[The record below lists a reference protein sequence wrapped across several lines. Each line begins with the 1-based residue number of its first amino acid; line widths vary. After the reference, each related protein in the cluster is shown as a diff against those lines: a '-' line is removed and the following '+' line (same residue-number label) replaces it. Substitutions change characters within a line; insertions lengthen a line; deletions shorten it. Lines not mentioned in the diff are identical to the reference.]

1 MKGTAGVVAVLLVTI
16 TRRGR
21 RRLILAGFLV
31 LLTVA
36 AGYLVSAGRHLLVS
50 GRLMPVYRVVTRE
63 KKVALTFD
71 ISWGQEMAPRVLDAL
86 KAEGVKATFFLSGP
100 WARSYPD
107 LVKRIAGEGHE
118 IASHGYEHVNLS
130 GYSREFISDNIRRT
144 HEILVELTGQQ
155 PRFFRPP
162 NGDFNDLVV
171 RTAAELGYV
180 TVIWS
185 LDSLDW
191 KRLSS
196 DEIARR
202 ILSRVKQGDIIL
214 MHASDSAPGTPGA
227 LPAIIQGI
235 RAKGLEMV
243 RLGELMQPPADTG
256 TK

>member
-1 MKGTAGVVAVLLVTI
+1 MLLVAI

-21 RRLILAGFLV
+21 RRLILAAILI
-31 LLTVA
+31 A
-36 AGYLVSAGRHLLVS
+36 ATTATGYLLGAGRYLLVS
-50 GRLMPVYRVVTRE
+50 GRVMPVYRAVTRE

-71 ISWGQEMAPRVLDAL
+71 ISWGQDMPPRVLDAL
-86 KAEGVKATFFLSGP
+86 KAEGVRATFFLSGP

-107 LVKRIAGEGHE
+107 LVKRIAAEGHE

-130 GYSREFISDNIRRT
+130 GYSREFITDNIRRT
-144 HEILVELTGQQ
+144 HEILAELTGQQ

-171 RTAAELGYV
+171 QTAAELGYV

-196 DEIARR
+196 QEIAQRVV
-202 ILSRVKQGDIIL
+202 SRCKQGDIIL

-227 LPAIIQGI
+227 LPAVIQGI
-235 RAKGLEMV
+235 RAKGLEIV
-243 RLGELMQPPADTG
+243 RLCELMQPPPPLNTG
-256 TK
+256 SQ

>member
-1 MKGTAGVVAVLLVTI
+1 MLLVTI

-21 RRLILAGFLV
+21 RRLILAGILI
-31 LLTVA
+31 VA
-36 AGYLVSAGRHLLVS
+36 MMATGYLVSARRHLLVS
-50 GRLMPVYRVVTRE
+50 GRLMPVYRAVTRE
-63 KKVALTFD
+63 KRVALTFD
-71 ISWGQEMAPRVLDAL
+71 ISWGQEMPPRVLDAL
-86 KAEGVKATFFLSGP
+86 KAEGVRATFFLSGP

-130 GYSREFISDNIRRT
+130 GYSREFITDNIRRT
-144 HEILVELTGQQ
+144 HQILVELTGQQ

-162 NGDFNDLVV
+162 NGDFNDLVIQ
-171 RTAAELGYV
+171 TATELGYV

-191 KRLSS
+191 KRLNS
-196 DEIARR
+196 DEIAKR

-227 LPAIIQGI
+227 LPAIVQGI

-243 RLGELMQPPADTG
+243 RLGELMQPPPPLDTSTG
-256 TK
+256 SGR

>member
-1 MKGTAGVVAVLLVTI
+1 MLLVTI

-21 RRLILAGFLV
+21 RRLILAGILI
-31 LLTVA
+31 VA
-36 AGYLVSAGRHLLVS
+36 MMATGYLVSARRHLLVS
-50 GRLMPVYRVVTRE
+50 GRLMPVYRAVTRE
-63 KKVALTFD
+63 KRVALTFD
-71 ISWGQEMAPRVLDAL
+71 ISWGQEMPPRVLDAL
-86 KAEGVKATFFLSGP
+86 KAEGVRATFFLSGP

-107 LVKRIAGEGHE
+107 LVKRMAGEGHE

-130 GYSREFISDNIRRT
+130 GYSREFITDNIRRT

-162 NGDFNDLVV
+162 NGDFNDLVIQ
-171 RTAAELGYV
+171 TAIELGYV

-191 KRLSS
+191 KRLNS
-196 DEIARR
+196 DEIAKR
-202 ILSRVKQGDIIL
+202 ILGRVKQGDIIL

-227 LPAIIQGI
+227 LPAIVQGI

-243 RLGELMQPPADTG
+243 RLGELMQPPPPLDTSTG
-256 TK
+256 SGR

>member
-1 MKGTAGVVAVLLVTI
+1 VLPMLLVTI
-16 TRRGR
+16 TRTGR
-21 RRLILAGFLV
+21 RRLMLAGILI
-31 LLTVA
+31 LSMIA
-36 AGYLVSAGRHLLVS
+36 AGYLVSAARHLLVS
-50 GRLMPVYRVVTRE
+50 GRLMPVYRAVTRE

-71 ISWGQEMAPRVLDAL
+71 ISWGQEMPPRVLDAL
-86 KAEGVKATFFLSGP
+86 KNEGVKATFFLSGP

-130 GYSREFISDNIRRT
+130 GYSREFITENIRRT

-155 PRFFRPP
+155 PRYFRPP
-162 NGDFNDLVV
+162 NGDFNDLVIQ
-171 RTAAELGYV
+171 TAAELGYL

-196 DEIARR
+196 EEIARR
-202 ILSRVKQGDIIL
+202 IISRIKQGDIVL

-243 RLGELMQPPADTG
+243 RLSELMQPPPPLDSSSR
-256 TK
+256 